1 MNNWDCVMDMYA
13 IKSMLY
19 TIICVYIHKL
29 IQKFANKNHIQ
40 HLKMF
45 TKD

>member
-1 MNNWDCVMDMYA
+1 MNNWDSIMEMYA

-29 IQKFANKNHIQ
+29 IPKLSNKIHI
-40 HLKMF
+40 HRLKMF